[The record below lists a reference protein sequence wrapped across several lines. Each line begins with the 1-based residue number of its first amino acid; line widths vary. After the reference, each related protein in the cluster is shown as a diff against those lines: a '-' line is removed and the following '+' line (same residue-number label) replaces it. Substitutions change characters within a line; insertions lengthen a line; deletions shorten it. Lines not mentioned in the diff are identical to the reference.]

1 MEGDFEMGN
10 IGLGEILILVLVVL
24 ILFGPNKLPELG
36 KALGKAVG
44 EFRRGIKEGLDDKEP
59 SSKHDDST
67 TPSKPA

>member
-1 MEGDFEMGN
+1 MGN

-44 EFRRGIKEGLDDKEP
+44 EFRRGIREGFDEKET
-59 SSKHDDST
+59 SSKADVST
-67 TPSKPA
+67 SSKPT

>member
-1 MEGDFEMGN
+1 MGN

-44 EFRRGIKEGLDDKEP
+44 EFRRGIKDGLDDKDSASKSD
-59 SSKHDDST
+59 SS
-67 TPSKPA
+67 TPTKPI

>member
-1 MEGDFEMGN
+1 MGN

-59 SSKHDDST
+59 SSKNDS